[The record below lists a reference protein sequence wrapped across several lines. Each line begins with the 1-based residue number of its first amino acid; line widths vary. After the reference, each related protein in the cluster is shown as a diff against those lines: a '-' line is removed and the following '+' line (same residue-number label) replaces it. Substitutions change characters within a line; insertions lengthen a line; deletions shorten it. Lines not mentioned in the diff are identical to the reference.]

1 MHPNQFGRPKT
12 NVQMFIAD
20 KLRLMLVQRN
30 LQWAVM
36 RLRAD
41 YEYL

>member
-1 MHPNQFGRPKT
+1 MHSNQFGRAKT
-12 NVQMFIAD
+12 NVHMFIAN
-20 KLRLMLVQRN
+20 KLRLMLMQRN